1 MGTGSQVGK
10 LDLLLINHV
19 TSSHQGQMH
28 PHNPSQNSS
37 RGPLPITVDKICLHP
52 INGGFLSFLTGQM
65 GILTVDWQQ
74 GNQRMARRL
83 PLCQH
88 GPFQAEACDSA
99 LAQAGSGTG

>member
-28 PHNPSQNSS
+28 PHNPSENSS

-52 INGGFLSFLTGQM
+52 INGDCLTGQM
-65 GILTVDWQQ
+65 GILTEDWQQ
-74 GNQRMARRL
+74 GNQRMARTL
-83 PLCQH
+83 PLSQH
-88 GPFQAEACDSA
+88 GPFLAEACDSA
-99 LAQAGSGTG
+99 LAQVDSGTG